1 MMKGTAM
8 FINRD
13 KVLDLLTR
21 INTKFWNYEDDSD
34 SRKRKCLQ
42 PLYDVKKIINIYVT
56 MYSTTLTCFALVPV
70 FSKGEVLIYECYRPS
85 WIPYRV
91 LLFLEQLTGVLC
103 TLFTILPV
111 DFLFMSVTT
120 LTRVQYKLLNE
131 ELRHIF
137 DSVTDSK
144 DRVVE
149 LRRKIRAC
157 AEHHAFLNDFIRRI
171 NETFSVTLLV
181 FHLIVLV
188 SMCMEMYR
196 ASSVSEWKV
205 LLKPMAYT
213 LMGLF
218 AFTICYCAYSQTL
231 IDEASNVSLSAYFSD
246 WTKSCTAASPLIMII
261 SSAQKE
267 VSITAG
273 GITNIDLKCSL
284 DVSLFT

>member
-1 MMKGTAM
+1 M

-157 AEHHAFLNDFIRRI
+157 AEHHAFLN
-171 NETFSVTLLV
+171 E
-181 FHLIVLV
+181 
-188 SMCMEMYR
+188 
-196 ASSVSEWKV
+196 
-205 LLKPMAYT
+205 
-213 LMGLF
+213 
-218 AFTICYCAYSQTL
+218 
-231 IDEASNVSLSAYFSD
+231 
-246 WTKSCTAASPLIMII
+246 
-261 SSAQKE
+261 
-267 VSITAG
+267 
-273 GITNIDLKCSL
+273 
-284 DVSLFT
+284 